1 MSLLPTSM
9 KLLTA
14 LIVVLSLPAYSKILK
29 EFDTSILAP
38 GDRINRFF
46 SDYALDAFYIGYE
59 KYKIILDKEGD
70 SVDEILSELSPF
82 FKKYDYVLP
91 KNVEVADL
99 TPLVQD
105 MFPMINLDIA
115 AGVPKSFNCLNATL
129 LTQGFLKRQSYTSA
143 EEFEF
148 YTEHFCKE
156 ISHPAAGSISYYPNR
171 SVQHSRLNI
180 TSELSFE
187 KPSNHKTKA
196 YRLNFR
202 PSSKGLIH
210 YNCNTQK
217 FEAITCRELDYITS
231 KVDQIDEYYY
241 QFSAKLKDTH
251 LRSLNEENIDVLM
264 NSLESYKGH
273 NTNCETKKNILYLR
287 LESLRGLSNI
297 IRVEGVN
304 GDYDGLISPK
314 F

>member
-1 MSLLPTSM
+1 M
-9 KLLTA
+9 KLLIA
-14 LIVVLSLPAYSKILK
+14 LIVVLSLPAYTKDLK
-29 EFDTSILAP
+29 EFDTSVLAP

-59 KYKIILDKEGD
+59 KYKIILDREGD
-70 SVDEILSELSPF
+70 NVDEILSVLSPF
-82 FKKYDYVLP
+82 FKKYGYVLP
-91 KNVEVADL
+91 KNVEIADL
-99 TPLVQD
+99 TPFVQD
-105 MFPMINLDIA
+105 MFPMINFDIA
-115 AGVPKSFNCLNATL
+115 AGVPKSFNCLNTTL
-129 LTQGFLKRQSYTSA
+129 LTQGFLKRQSYSSA

-148 YTEHFCKE
+148 YTENFCKE
-156 ISHPAAGSISYYPNR
+156 ISHSVSGSISYYPNR

-180 TSELSFE
+180 TSEISFE

-196 YRLNFR
+196 YRLNYK

-210 YNCNTQK
+210 YKCNTQK
-217 FEAITCRELDYITS
+217 FQSISCRELDYISS

-251 LRSLNEENIDVLM
+251 LRSLNEENIDALM
-264 NSLESYKGH
+264 NSLESYKAY
-273 NTNCETKKNILYLR
+273 NTECEMKKNMLYLR
-287 LESLRGLSNI
+287 LESLRGLSDI